1 MIINVLFGLLI
12 IIGAFAITKPLVDLI
27 IPQSEIDKV
36 NELGEWAKE
45 QLKQRGQELEE
56 ELVMS
61 NIREYTIAV
70 VEQKIAV
77 DMDKAVSVNIDATG
91 KTKNTII
98 SFNGFDGDYLE
109 VLEPYDQVVKEWSNI
124 E

>member
-1 MIINVLFGLLI
+1 
-12 IIGAFAITKPLVDLI
+12 
-27 IPQSEIDKV
+27 
-36 NELGEWAKE
+36 
-45 QLKQRGQELEE
+45 
-56 ELVMS
+56 MS

-98 SFNGFDGDYLE
+98 SFSGYDGDYLE
-109 VLEPYDQVVKEWSNI
+109 VLEPYDQVVKEWRNI